1 MTNTKDLKATR
12 EAIMTGHPSVPEKR
26 ALREEMKRRR
36 FAMTEPE
43 IRSRSE
49 RICTKTLSLAGRAE
63 TVMVYVS
70 KKPEVDTGSLITG
83 LLARGTRVVV
93 PIIERETTSLRLSYL
108 DDPSVLIPGTFNVPE
123 PGGNELPASPRDV
136 QLVII
141 PMLAFDRRGNRLGY
155 GAGYYDRFL
164 SGNRDIPRIGL
175 AFACQESESV
185 PSDENDV
192 RMDIIVTEDATIRCG
207 ESG

>member
-1 MTNTKDLKATR
+1 M
-12 EAIMTGHPSVPEKR
+12 IGHPSVPGKK

-36 FAMTEPE
+36 FALAEPE
-43 IRSRSE
+43 IRSKSE
-49 RICTKTLSLAGRAE
+49 EICTKALSLANGSE

-70 KKPEVDTGSLITG
+70 KKPEVDTGSLIAG
-83 LLARGTRVVV
+83 LIARGIRVIV

-108 DDPSVLIPGTFNVPE
+108 DDPSVLAPSTFNVPE
-123 PGGNELPASPRDV
+123 PVGNELPASPRDV

-141 PMLAFDRRGNRLGY
+141 PIVAFDRRGDRLGY

-164 SGNRDIPRIGL
+164 SGNRDIPKIGL
-175 AFACQESESV
+175 AFACQEAGFI

-192 RMDIIVTEDATIRCG
+192 RMDAIITEDAIIRCG
-207 ESG
+207 ESE